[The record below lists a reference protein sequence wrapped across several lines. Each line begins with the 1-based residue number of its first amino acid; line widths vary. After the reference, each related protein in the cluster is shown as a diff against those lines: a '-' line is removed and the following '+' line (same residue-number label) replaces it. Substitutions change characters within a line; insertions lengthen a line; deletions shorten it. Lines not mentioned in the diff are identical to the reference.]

1 LDSTNTLIQQQIFD
15 LRTVEGQSDFDR
27 DSMLTASTPSNV
39 KGYDMGVAGDAVP
52 YSIGNDDVVSI
63 VMLVCLVVVIISVN
77 SAGNFI
83 IRQFRNFFYAPHDN
97 KVMTETS
104 SELRFQIIMALIDIL
119 LLGIVSYIYATDTI
133 VRPLGMI
140 DNYGLMGIMVGMFLG
155 FFMLRWLVWSIV
167 NVTFF
172 GGKKNRHW
180 NRLQLFLTAMEGV
193 LMFPLV
199 MLLVYFDFSI
209 EKGLICF
216 LVILILNKILTFY
229 KCWSIFFKQNGGVLQ
244 TFLYFCALEMT
255 PLLAF
260 CGAWVALTNYL
271 KVNF

>member
-1 LDSTNTLIQQQIFD
+1 MDSTSTYIQQQIFD
-15 LRTVEGQSDFDR
+15 LRTDSGQSYLDR
-27 DSMLTASTPSNV
+27 DSVLTASIPPGV

-52 YSIGNDDVVSI
+52 YSIGRDDIISI
-63 VMLVCLVVVIISVN
+63 VLLVCFVVVMISVN
-77 SAGNFI
+77 SSGNFI
-83 IRQFRNFFYAPHDN
+83 IRQFRNFFYTTRDN

-119 LLGIVSYIYATDTI
+119 LLGIASYIYATDTI
-133 VRPLGMI
+133 VRLPEMV
-140 DNYGLMGIMVGMFLG
+140 DNYGLMGMMVGMFLC
-155 FFMLRWLVWSIV
+155 FFLLRWLVWTIV
-167 NVTFF
+167 NITFF
-172 GGKKNRHW
+172 GSKKNIHW
-180 NRLQLFLTAMEGV
+180 TRLQLFLTAMEGV

-199 MLLVYFDFSI
+199 MLLVYFDFSV

-216 LVILILNKILTFY
+216 LIILILNKILTFY

>member
-1 LDSTNTLIQQQIFD
+1 
-15 LRTVEGQSDFDR
+15 
-27 DSMLTASTPSNV
+27 ML
-39 KGYDMGVAGDAVP
+39 
-52 YSIGNDDVVSI
+52 
-63 VMLVCLVVVIISVN
+63 LVCFVVVMISVN
-77 SAGNFI
+77 SSGNFI
-83 IRQFRNFFYAPHDN
+83 IRQFRNFFYTTRDN

-119 LLGIVSYIYATDTI
+119 LLGIASYIYATDTI
-133 VRPLGMI
+133 VRLPEMV
-140 DNYGLMGIMVGMFLG
+140 DNYGLMGMMVGMFLC
-155 FFMLRWLVWSIV
+155 FFLLRWLVWTIV

-172 GGKKNRHW
+172 GSKKNIHW
-180 NRLQLFLTAMEGV
+180 TRLQLFLTAMEGV

-199 MLLVYFDFSI
+199 MLLVYFDFSV

-216 LVILILNKILTFY
+216 LIILILNKILTFY